1 MAADSSSGSE
11 MDYTD
16 SEEERKREEQR
27 AIEEKKR
34 VDKCIRLV
42 NNVEPLITKQ
52 ALLSFSLA
60 NEHILFIRVLLR
72 LL

>member
-1 MAADSSSGSE
+1 MAADSGSGSE

-34 VDKCIRLV
+34 VDKCIFFFQKKHRNTSQSGSV
-42 NNVEPLITKQ
+42 VRVQ
-52 ALLSFSLA
+52 AWA
-60 NEHILFIRVLLR
+60 V
-72 LL
+72 